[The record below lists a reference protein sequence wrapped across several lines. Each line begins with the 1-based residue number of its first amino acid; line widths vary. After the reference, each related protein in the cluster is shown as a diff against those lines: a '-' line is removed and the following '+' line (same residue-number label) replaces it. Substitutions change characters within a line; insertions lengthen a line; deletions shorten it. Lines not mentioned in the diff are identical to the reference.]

1 MNMERFIKSSLT
13 ILLTIALF
21 GCTSYQPTT
30 SKPNNKTSNVSKK
43 KDNIKSKKDMKEKDD
58 EETNKETANSADE
71 NSSQQV
77 VDSQQTSNDASAQTP
92 SDETSGSDTE
102 LLNMANLRIDEYWNI
117 YYGFASGCY
126 FEHGDM
132 VDNLGEYKGYCPITD
147 SRIHS
152 LEDIESV
159 WYESFSRK
167 YAVPY
172 YDAYPSMK
180 RPFIEVNGQ
189 VYESYQVFGIVGNEF
204 FFDHIVNKTSDE
216 VWFAYYSK
224 GIDGTIGDTGQTW
237 SFVYEDGIWKFG
249 TIIR

>member
-13 ILLTIALF
+13 ILLAITLF
-21 GCTSYQPTT
+21 ACTSSQPTT
-30 SKPNNKTSNVSKK
+30 SKSSPKTSNVTRK
-43 KDNIKSKKDMKEKDD
+43 KSKTKTKKRND
-58 EETNKETANSADE
+58 EETNKETLNNADE
-71 NSSQQV
+71 NNSLQEV
-77 VDSQQTSNDASAQTP
+77 IPQQTSNDASAQSS
-92 SDETSGSDTE
+92 SDETTGSDTE